1 MKLASRAGDLCVSEF
16 GRENNKAMTIG
27 KNLQTIVC
35 GAVVTG
41 WVGGMVS
48 DLKRYLTKVGI

>member
-1 MKLASRAGDLCVSEF
+1 MSGGEDDE
-16 GRENNKAMTIG
+16 AMTIG
-27 KNLQTIVC
+27 KNLQTRVT
-35 GAVVTG
+35 GAVVIG